1 MYATRMSTG
10 SGPGQGAPIWAR
22 PEPATRRPRFSREQI
37 ASAALAIADAEG
49 LRAVS
54 MRRVAADLGAGT
66 MSLYRYIST
75 KDDLIALMDD
85 ALMGAVL
92 VPADELPAD
101 WRAALATLARRTRS
115 VYLRHPW
122 AVRAQDEAGGAPT
135 GPNRL
140 RHAEQSLATL
150 DTAPFDAR
158 GKLDLLAIV
167 DDYVFGHVLR
177 GARAPVTDEGQLGQR
192 FELGLQALMDGAFRA
207 WAYPGSGIE

>member
-101 WRAALATLARRTRS
+101 WRAALATL
-115 VYLRHPW
+115 
-122 AVRAQDEAGGAPT
+122 
-135 GPNRL
+135 
-140 RHAEQSLATL
+140 